1 MRYYRRYLLLQT
13 LFLSATIGMAQT
25 SFDPGEGCLN
35 VVDVSYAQGIGKYGD
50 GGISANYLQGLCF
63 QIKGW

>member
-13 LFLSATIGMAQT
+13 LFLSATIGMAPT

-35 VVDVSYAQGIGKYGD
+35 VVDISYAQGIGKYGD
-50 GGISANYLQGLCF
+50 GGISANYLHGLCF

>member
-25 SFDPGEGCLN
+25 SFYKSKLVHGLGIN
-35 VVDVSYAQGIGKYGD
+35 V
-50 GGISANYLQGLCF
+50 GLCF